1 MSEMSRQDQLPGIRT
16 QLEYWQDNLALR
28 VAGEAQALA
37 LEIDKL
43 HDREFNEVW
52 EMLRTAHDQV
62 LASTDLLRD
71 LRRRLRDRDP
81 PT

>member
-1 MSEMSRQDQLPGIRT
+1 MSEMSRQDQLLGIHT

-43 HDREFNEVW
+43 HDRECDEAW
-52 EMLRTAHDQV
+52 QLIQTAHDQV
-62 LASTDLLRD
+62 LAGTDILRD
-71 LRRRLRDRDP
+71 LRRRLQDRQ
-81 PT
+81 PTA